1 MTPKPAGHE
10 RPLPDASSRKE
21 PSFDGTG
28 LEQATPFPRRR
39 PVAGQ
44 DPAHGKSLGGSLEPW
59 EEPANH
65 RLENPLEESFG
76 PRFASPGR
84 RATSASSPD
93 ASRRETQNEGDA
105 AAARTGAALERQLL
119 LVRSDDPAPMG
130 LPWRGLLVLATI
142 LLIGG
147 VVGLGFFGVK
157 KLNEHWD
164 QRLQAVQLEL
174 VALQDQTAVR
184 EEERLQTQMALQT
197 QLTEQGSQGD
207 ALERLVRSAQAE
219 LALTR
224 EQVARLEGEKDRL
237 AAAYAELKAKTQDQ
251 ARLPAWL
258 AGWGRATERGQAAIR
273 GATSRATESYP
284 SPAIPRPSATLET
297 PKSQEAGRPEPAPA
311 SAQHP
316 EVVAPEKA
324 SGEPQGPGPR

>member
-44 DPAHGKSLGGSLEPW
+44 DAAPGKSLGGSLEPW
-59 EEPANH
+59 EESGNH

-84 RATSASSPD
+84 RATNASSPD
-93 ASRRETQNEGDA
+93 AARRETHDEGEA

-147 VVGLGFFGVK
+147 LVGLGFFGVK
-157 KLNEHWD
+157 KLNERWD

-174 VALQDQTAVR
+174 VALQEQTAAH
-184 EEERLQTQMALQT
+184 EEERLQTQKALQT
-197 QLTEQGSQGD
+197 QLTEQGSQGV

-224 EQVARLEGEKDRL
+224 EHVARLEGEKDRL
-237 AAAYAELKAKTQDQ
+237 AVAYAELKAKTQDQ

-258 AGWGRATERGQAAIR
+258 AGWGRATERGRAAIR
-273 GATSRATESYP
+273 PATSPATGSYP
-284 SPAIPRPSATLET
+284 TPAIPRPTTTLQA
-297 PKSQEAGRPEPAPA
+297 QEAGRAEPAPA
-311 SAQHP
+311 SDQHP
-316 EVVAPEKA
+316 EALAPVKA
-324 SGEPQGPGPR
+324 SGEPQGLGPR